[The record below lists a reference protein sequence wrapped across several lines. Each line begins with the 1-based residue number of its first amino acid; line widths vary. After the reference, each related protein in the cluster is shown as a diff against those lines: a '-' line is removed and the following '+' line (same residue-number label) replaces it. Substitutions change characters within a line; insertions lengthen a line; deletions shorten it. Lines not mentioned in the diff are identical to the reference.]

1 MFTKPLNRVDDPDRG
16 RRYGDQKL
24 PSVTT
29 ILSATKDKSGLD
41 AWAERVGRDNAE
53 RIKNEAATVGTHM
66 HNVIE
71 RMLAARDL
79 PRPTTWLQLRGYEM
93 GYRLINAYFCHL
105 KEVWGSEVTLYYPG
119 KYAGTTDL
127 VGVYRDQPAIV
138 DFKQSIKPKQAKWIQ
153 DYFHQLAAY
162 AMAHDIVHG
171 TSIEFAAVSGVCA
184 GRIDARIHHHGRR
197 IQAIQRRVD
206 AAGGAI
212 SRRRLSLLTS
222 HLQCWVKRK

>member
-1 MFTKPLNRVDDPDRG
+1 
-16 RRYGDQKL
+16 
-24 PSVTT
+24 VTT

-105 KEVWGSEVTLYYPG
+105 KEVWGSEVTVYYPG

-127 VGVYRDQPAIV
+127 VGIYRDQPAIV

-171 TSIEFAAVSGVCA
+171 TSIEFAAVLCLC
-184 GRIDARIHHHGRR
+184 RMGRR
-197 IQAIQRRVD
+197 KNSPLRVVNSSGTRKSGCSGWRTTGAAATSCQTGTMIEASVGLILVVALAVGCGPG
-206 AAGGAI
+206 AAGPG
-212 SRRRLSLLTS
+212 
-222 HLQCWVKRK
+222 